1 MLLAR
6 TDPEVPKHQGISYF
20 AFEMLQDG
28 VDVRPLKEMTGH
40 ALFNEVFIT
49 DARVADSALIGGV
62 NNGWAAANTT
72 LMNERA
78 GLGSGGGN
86 AAGGG
91 LAQPGTVMGFLGK
104 RVGDVVAPAAAGGAA
119 KKSDEKSD
127 RRTQQPGGALSALRG
142 GAAMLIG
149 LAQSRGV
156 NTDAGIRQDLAR
168 LYTLGELGRFNGL
181 RVKAVKEQGGDIPGM
196 PNVAKL
202 SMSQIVR
209 LTRDLGLRIAGP
221 AGMLHAYDSDD
232 KAALKHGDG
241 RPLRRKHH
249 RDGAVRAG
257 ASDLRR
263 DRPGAAQ
270 HHRGAG
276 PGAAQGAQ
284 QRPGDALLP
293 AAQERLAVG
302 TTGAGR
308 GRGVVGMSRG
318 DRTLRGAAA
327 IVGVADDVSPTGE
340 LDRSGRELE
349 VAMILDALED
359 AGLTLADVDGVCHA
373 ESAVGLAEYLGI
385 HPTFTESTMTGGS
398 SYEVHLEHAAAAIA
412 AGLCDVVVSV
422 YAATPRG
429 DRRRGRRARA
439 ACRRARTRWPN
450 GRCPTACACRWAPTR
465 SPPPATCTSSA
476 PPPSSSPR
484 SPSARG
490 SGPPAI
496 RGPATATRSPSPTCS
511 PRRCR

>member
-1 MLLAR
+1 MTDTATETTGTAELLSELRAWLGNNWDPDLTVAEWWERLGLAGWAAPGLPVNAYGKAMARSDVVLVQQEIGASGALGPPAGLGLLLAAPTIAAHGTQEQIDHYVRDIVTGQKAWCQLFSEPQAGSDLAGLQTRAVKDGDEWVVNGQKVWTSGGQYADLGMLLAR

-40 ALFNEVFIT
+40 SLFNEVFIT

-78 GLGSGGGN
+78 GLGSGGGS

-104 RVGDVVAPAAAGGAA
+104 RVGDIVAPAAAGAGSA
-119 KKSDEKSD
+119 KKSDGKSD
-127 RRTQQPGGALSALRG
+127 RKTQQPGGAMSALRG

-221 AGMLHAYDSDD
+221 AGTLHAYDSDD
-232 KAALKHGDG
+232 KAALRQATGD
-241 RPLRRKHH
+241 PF
-249 RDGAVRAG
+249 AG
-257 ASDLRR
+257 SITEMALF
-263 DRPGAAQ
+263 AQ
-270 HHRGAG
+270 
-276 PGAAQGAQ
+276 
-284 QRPGDALLP
+284 
-293 AAQERLAVG
+293 
-302 TTGAGR
+302 
-308 GRGVVGMSRG
+308 
-318 DRTLRGAAA
+318 
-327 IVGVADDVSPTGE
+327 
-340 LDRSGRELE
+340 
-349 VAMILDALED
+349 
-359 AGLTLADVDGVCHA
+359 
-373 ESAVGLAEYLGI
+373 
-385 HPTFTESTMTGGS
+385 
-398 SYEVHLEHAAAAIA
+398 
-412 AGLCDVVVSV
+412 
-422 YAATPRG
+422 
-429 DRRRGRRARA
+429 
-439 ACRRARTRWPN
+439 
-450 GRCPTACACRWAPTR
+450 
-465 SPPPATCTSSA
+465 A
-476 PPPSSSPR
+476 PPIYGGTDQVQRNIIGERVLGLPKEPSNDRVTPFSQLPKN
-484 SPSARG
+484 A
-490 SGPPAI
+490 
-496 RGPATATRSPSPTCS
+496 
-511 PRRCR
+511 